1 MDDSF
6 QDLEAELK
14 RLRPR
19 TPSAGLLSRLEREL
33 AGPDAATDTRP
44 SRERRSTPV
53 GTLRWVVWPAA
64 AALVVLGGIAVV
76 YRSPADA
83 TRSPAPFAQVAASED
98 PAGASF
104 KPVGATKFLY
114 ETLDEGPVMLSD
126 GLPARRVCNRYVDT
140 YTWRNPRTR
149 ASVQWIVPRAE
160 VRVVPVEAF

>member
-64 AALVVLGGIAVV
+64 AALVVLGGIAGAALL
-76 YRSPADA
+76 P
-83 TRSPAPFAQVAASED
+83 PAPPLPVPPPEPLLPGPLLLEHAASD
-98 PAGASF
+98 ISPIASTPL
-104 KPVGATKFLY
+104 KTVRAETIASSGKRLLSRTVGQSFF
-114 ETLDEGPVMLSD
+114 ETD
-126 GLPARRVCNRYVDT
+126 GHS
-140 YTWRNPRTR
+140 RTQ